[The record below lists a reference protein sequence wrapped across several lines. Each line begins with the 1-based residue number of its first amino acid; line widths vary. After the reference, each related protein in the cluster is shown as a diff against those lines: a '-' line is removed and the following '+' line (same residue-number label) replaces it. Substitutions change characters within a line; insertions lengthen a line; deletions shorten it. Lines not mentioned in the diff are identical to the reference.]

1 MYNQLNTITC
11 VKCRIKFIYILHK
24 IMFMYF
30 KNVNLIKRVAPS
42 VQVLNQFENRSVLL
56 LSSNNG
62 LKKT

>member
-1 MYNQLNTITC
+1 
-11 VKCRIKFIYILHK
+11 
-24 IMFMYF
+24 MFMYF

-62 LKKT
+62 LKKTWKVEDRRTWP